1 MNIYSISDNNNNYE
15 QQLSS
20 SFLYTVYLE
29 LLFFCCCCFFV
40 FLSSCSC
47 LFDDDLKDPHQK
59 GSKRLIM
66 LPDLNYLLCCVL
78 VMGWYS
84 SSYMC
89 LDLPD

>member
-1 MNIYSISDNNNNYE
+1 MNIYSISDNYNNYE

-29 LLFFCCCCFFV
+29 LLFFCCCCCCLF

-84 SSYMC
+84 SSYTYVS
-89 LDLPD
+89 